1 MLILGVNGNFSA
13 GDEEFARVE
22 EYSFHDSSASL
33 VRDGVLVAAVEEERL
48 NRVKQTTK
56 FPAHAV
62 RACLRKANVTPGE
75 IDAVGFYVTEDFA
88 DSTLN
93 ELYMRNPRV
102 PARYSRE
109 LIKERFVLD
118 LGWPLSDDKLKFFNH
133 HYCHALSTYTHSGF
147 DDALVVIADGRGD
160 WESTSVYKAVGGKLE
175 VLAQVPAMFSLGL
188 LYSLATWRL
197 GYGVGDE
204 YKVMG
209 LAPYGDPSVLRA
221 QFESLYGLLPEG
233 QFYFNFRPAGYHF
246 MQDHFADPAMAL
258 RRKGED
264 FTQDHKNFAASLQE
278 TLEKMLTHVLTHW
291 VQETGLRKLAFGGG
305 VAHNCSFNGNLLRSG
320 LFDEVFIHPA
330 SHDAGA
336 GEGAALAAQEQL
348 TGALPTPIR
357 LRRADLGPD
366 VGSPA
371 EIEAALKAWS
381 GLVEFEAH
389 DDVSRWTAER
399 LAEGAVLGW
408 VQGSSEFG
416 PRSLGH
422 RSILAD
428 PRPKE
433 NQTRINA
440 IVKKRESYR
449 PFAPSVTAA
458 AAATYFEI
466 PESAGNFDFM
476 SFALKVRPERR
487 AELGAVTHVDGT
499 ARVQV
504 VEPAANPRFHALIE
518 EFGRATGTPVVLNTS
533 FNNNA
538 EPIVQTVDD
547 AVTTFL
553 TTDLDYLVIGDYVVR
568 PGLDREAALSELVFR
583 FRPVTR
589 LRTTTRT
596 RDDRPETVHQVYL
609 DYPGGPELTVRP
621 DTYDLVRRLDGTT
634 RIGELAGPLA
644 PEVAAELHELWNL
657 RYFTVSPA

>member
-1 MLILGVNGNFSA
+1 MLILGINGNFSA
-13 GDEEFARVE
+13 EGEEIARVE

-33 VRDGVLVAAVEEERL
+33 LRDGELIAAVEEERL
-48 NRVKQTTK
+48 NRIKQTTK
-56 FPAHAV
+56 FPARAV
-62 RACLRKANVTPGE
+62 RACLAKADVRPEE
-75 IDAVGFYVTEDFA
+75 IDAVAFYVTEDFA

-109 LIKERFVLD
+109 LIKERFAED
-118 LGWPLSDDKLKFFNH
+118 LGWQLPDEKLLFFNH
-133 HYCHALSTYTHSGF
+133 HYSHALSSYTRSGF
-147 DDALVVIADGRGD
+147 DDALVLVADGRGD

-188 LYSLATWRL
+188 LYSLGTWRL

-209 LAPYGDPSVLRA
+209 LAPYGDPAVLRP
-221 QFESLYGLLPEG
+221 QLESLYGLLPEG
-233 QFYFNFRPAGYHF
+233 QFYFNFRPAGYHY
-246 MQDHFADPAMAL
+246 MQDFYADPRLAL
-258 RRKGED
+258 RRKGEE
-264 FTQDHKNFAASLQE
+264 FTQDHKDFAAALQE
-278 TLEKMLTHVLTHW
+278 ALEKILTHVLEHW
-291 VQETGLRKLAFGGG
+291 AQETGLRKLAFGGG
-305 VAHNCSFNGNLLRSG
+305 VAHNCSFNGKLLRSG
-320 LFDEVFIHPA
+320 LFDEVFVHPA

-336 GEGAALAAQEQL
+336 GEGAALAAHEQL
-348 TGALPTPIR
+348 TGALPAPIR

-366 VGSPA
+366 IGTTA
-371 EIEAALKAWS
+371 EIETALKAWS

-389 DDVSRWTAER
+389 DDVTTWSAGR

-408 VQGSSEFG
+408 VQGASEFG

-449 PFAPSVTAA
+449 PFAPSVTAEA
-458 AAATYFEI
+458 AADYFEI
-466 PESAGNFDFM
+466 PETRGNFDFM
-476 SFALKVRPERR
+476 SFALHVRPDRR
-487 AELGAVTHVDGT
+487 EELGAVTHVDGT

-504 VEPAANPRFHALIE
+504 VEADANPRFHALIE
-518 EFGRATGTPVVLNTS
+518 EFGRVTGTPVVLNTS

-538 EPIVQTVDD
+538 EPIVQTVAD

-553 TTDLDYLVIGDYVVR
+553 TTDLDYLVVGDFVVR
-568 PGLDREAALSELVFR
+568 PGLDRAAALAELVFA

-589 LRTTTRT
+589 LRTTTRAEGE
-596 RDDRPETVHQVYL
+596 PAHQVYL
-609 DYPGGPELTVRP
+609 DYPGGPELTVLAS
-621 DTYDLVRRLDGTT
+621 TYELLTRLDGHT
-634 RIGELAGPLA
+634 RIGDLA
-644 PEVAAELHELWNL
+644 PELPAEVAAELQELWNL
-657 RYFTVSPA
+657 RFFTVAPA